1 MRFDSLINLT
11 HSNPLRLKA
20 ACQKCHT
27 LFFKFDRKVALTWLR
42 RRNRWNRRTAPWFA
56 PGRLQIRFVPWALSL
71 SLAGLSHDSLAL
83 KRAAVSTLVLQAAL
97 RILSLEVE
105 TAAATTPGW
114 LSIVSETLSWEH
126 VIL

>member
-1 MRFDSLINLT
+1 
-11 HSNPLRLKA
+11 
-20 ACQKCHT
+20 
-27 LFFKFDRKVALTWLR
+27 LTWLR
-42 RRNRWNRRTAPWFA
+42 RRNRWNRRTAPLVCSRKTANSLRAVGAFTLA
-56 PGRLQIRFVPWALSL
+56 GRLVT
-71 SLAGLSHDSLAL
+71 DSLAL

>member
-1 MRFDSLINLT
+1 M
-11 HSNPLRLKA
+11 P
-20 ACQKCHT
+20 
-27 LFFKFDRKVALTWLR
+27 
-42 RRNRWNRRTAPWFA
+42 PWFA

-114 LSIVSETLSWEH
+114 LSDCVGNAVLGARNP
-126 VIL
+126 LKNP